1 MRVMT
6 SAATGAAVQP
16 AVRRVS
22 PAAKICGSSSDTIS
36 TYFGSE
42 AGNTPANVA
51 AYNAANDAANFHPRL
66 PRYGRLT
73 HDQERLGLTGSLQFR
88 PSDST
93 LLSFDM
99 LYSKF
104 DATRQ
109 EDFLETISFSRANT
123 LGGKYETNVRE
134 AVVDERGN
142 LVYGVFDNVDVRS
155 ESRFDD
161 LSTEFSQ

>member
-1 MRVMT
+1 
-6 SAATGAAVQP
+6 
-16 AVRRVS
+16 
-22 PAAKICGSSSDTIS
+22 
-36 TYFGSE
+36 
-42 AGNTPANVA
+42 
-51 AYNAANDAANFHPRL
+51 
-66 PRYGRLT
+66 
-73 HDQERLGLTGSLQFR
+73 
-88 PSDST
+88 
-93 LLSFDM
+93 M

-161 LSTEFSQ
+161 LSTEFLISQ